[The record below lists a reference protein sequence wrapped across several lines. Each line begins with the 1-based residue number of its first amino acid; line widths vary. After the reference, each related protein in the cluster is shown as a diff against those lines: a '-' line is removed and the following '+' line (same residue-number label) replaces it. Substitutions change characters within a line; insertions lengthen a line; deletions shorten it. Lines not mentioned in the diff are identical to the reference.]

1 MAITCLFTDAQLI
14 ANKQYI
20 NINFLKTLKNADL
33 LELKYLY
40 GYFQIFLKNFK
51 RAGTS
56 VKHLRAPFWSILK
69 S

>member
-40 GYFQIFLKNFK
+40 RYFQIFWKNFK
-51 RAGTS
+51 RAETS